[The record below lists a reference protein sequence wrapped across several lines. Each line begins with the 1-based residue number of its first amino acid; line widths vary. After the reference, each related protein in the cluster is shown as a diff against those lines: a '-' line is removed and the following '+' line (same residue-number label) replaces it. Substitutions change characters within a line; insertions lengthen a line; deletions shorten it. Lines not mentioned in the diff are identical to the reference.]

1 MDKTKELK
9 RLVEEIE
16 RFKNKNINFKVYI
29 NENGEIDI
37 DITYTDRCT
46 SIEEAIL
53 TLNIIINRLKE

>member
-1 MDKTKELK
+1 MDETKELK

-16 RFKNKNINFKVYI
+16 RFKNINFKVYI
-29 NENGEIDI
+29 NENGGIDI